1 MISTIDLDPKPV
13 HRIPTWVMRKEE
25 YLQVNFSL
33 NFDLDW
39 NECRINFGMTLG
51 EGRAQIVM
59 MPSKLGHAYLCHTD
73 GIWHDFEG
81 GGLIPRVAILNIYS
95 NIMPV

>member
-33 NFDLDW
+33 EFLTMLNS
-39 NECRINFGMTLG
+39 LG
-51 EGRAQIVM
+51 DTSYKRRLFSKKLCEFHGRV
-59 MPSKLGHAYLCHTD
+59 
-73 GIWHDFEG
+73 
-81 GGLIPRVAILNIYS
+81 LIGDSRNLYIKCV
-95 NIMPV
+95 